1 MNVHPER
8 LLLDTHVWLW
18 LSLGTPNRFEPA
30 AREILE
36 AVGAAGGLLVSIVSV
51 WELALLVTRNRVV
64 LPLPI
69 RDWVALAF
77 ERPDIKP
84 IGLTRPNTAIDSV
97 FLPGDVHGDPADR
110 FLIATARRR
119 RIALATRDER
129 IIAYGRAGHLKVLE
143 V

>member
-1 MNVHPER
+1 MSRPSR

-18 LSLGTPNRFEPA
+18 FSLGTPNKIPPGV
-30 AREILE
+30 LE
-36 AVGAAGGLLVSIVSV
+36 VLEETGNSGGLLVSIVSV
-51 WELALLVTRNRVV
+51 WELALLVARGRIV

-77 ERPDIKP
+77 GRPEVRL
-84 IGLTRPNTAIDSV
+84 IGLTRPNTALDSV
-97 FLPGDVHGDPADR
+97 FLPGEPHGDPADR

-119 RIALATRDER
+119 RIPLATHDEK
-129 IIAYGRAGHLKVLE
+129 ILAYAREGHVRVLE

>member
-1 MNVHPER
+1 VSRPQR

-18 LSLGTPNRFEPA
+18 LSLGTPDKIPPA
-30 AREILE
+30 ALEVLE
-36 AVGAAGGLLVSIVSV
+36 AVGAADGLLVSIISV
-51 WELALLVTRNRVV
+51 WELALLVARNRVV

-77 ERPDIKP
+77 DRPDIKL

-97 FLPGDVHGDPADR
+97 FLPGDIHGDPADR

-119 RIALATRDER
+119 RIALATNDEK
-129 IIAYGRAGHLKVLE
+129 IIAYGRAGHVKVFE

>member
-1 MNVHPER
+1 MTRPER

-18 LSLGTPNRFEPA
+18 FSLGTPDKFKPA
-30 AREILE
+30 VLE
-36 AVGAAGGLLVSIVSV
+36 TLETVGASGGLLVSIVSV
-51 WELALLVTRNRVV
+51 WELALLVARNRVV

-77 ERPDIKP
+77 DGPDIKL

-97 FLPGDVHGDPADR
+97 FLPDDIHGDPADR

-119 RIALATRDER
+119 RISLATRDEK
-129 IIAYGRAGHLKVLE
+129 IIAYGRAGHVKVLE

>member
-1 MNVHPER
+1 MKRPER

-18 LSLGTPNRFEPA
+18 FSLGTPDKFSPA
-30 AREILE
+30 VLEVLE
-36 AVGAAGGLLVSIVSV
+36 AAGAAGGLLVSIVSV
-51 WELALLVTRNRVV
+51 WELALLVARNRIV

-77 ERPDIKP
+77 ARPDIKL

-97 FLPGDVHGDPADR
+97 FLPGDIHGDPADR
-110 FLIATARRR
+110 ILIATARRR
-119 RIALATRDER
+119 RITLATRDEK
-129 IIAYGRAGHLKVLE
+129 IIDYGRTGHVKVLE